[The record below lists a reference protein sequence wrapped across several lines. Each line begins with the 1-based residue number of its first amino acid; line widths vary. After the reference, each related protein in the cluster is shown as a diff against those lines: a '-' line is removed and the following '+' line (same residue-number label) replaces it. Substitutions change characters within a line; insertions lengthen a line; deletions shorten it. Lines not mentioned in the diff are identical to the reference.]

1 MLFFSRN
8 IVLCFSYKLSII
20 VKRKKKKKSFLIFL
34 PILHILLK
42 LLTTLSKFFLNLHYA
57 PVGKVHIQVVIFG
70 FVFFFFLSN
79 VCGFSAESMKK
90 KILHLNLRSISLNW
104 HNVCFSLS
112 SYSIRLPKTT
122 IVNHS
127 PQQGTQS
134 LLYALKMD

>member
-1 MLFFSRN
+1 MFLLQ
-8 IVLCFSYKLSII
+8 IVYNSQE
-20 VKRKKKKKSFLIFL
+20 KKKKVLFDRFTHITHPFKASYYLVQILPESPLCSCWESAYTSSNIWIF
-34 PILHILLK
+34 
-42 LLTTLSKFFLNLHYA
+42 
-57 PVGKVHIQVVIFG
+57 
-70 FVFFFFLSN
+70 FFFFLSN

-127 PQQGTQS
+127 LQQGTQS